1 MPRPNV
7 SIPVRPSYDAQPVPM
22 RVAARSAQVRRF
34 VIVRI
39 GRSPSWTRASLLRP
53 TPIGRRNKEA
63 TAQLRE
69 SGQLRPAEREVVVAQ
84 KSGVLPERLGWRRR
98 SFLV

>member
-39 GRSPSWTRASLLRP
+39 GPSPSWTLASVLRP
-53 TPIGRRNKEA
+53 IPVARRNKEA
-63 TAQLRE
+63 TADVRESPQLR
-69 SGQLRPAEREVVVAQ
+69 RAER
-84 KSGVLPERLGWRRR
+84 
-98 SFLV
+98 